1 MRRGWDIEGS
11 VHINTRELLTSTVIE
26 TRFFIVVCLV
36 EVQYFAFLSCQRKV
50 QNQTKFILE

>member
-26 TRFFIVVCLV
+26 TRFFIVVCRGAV
-36 EVQYFAFLSCQRKV
+36 FCIPFMPEKS
-50 QNQTKFILE
+50 TKSN